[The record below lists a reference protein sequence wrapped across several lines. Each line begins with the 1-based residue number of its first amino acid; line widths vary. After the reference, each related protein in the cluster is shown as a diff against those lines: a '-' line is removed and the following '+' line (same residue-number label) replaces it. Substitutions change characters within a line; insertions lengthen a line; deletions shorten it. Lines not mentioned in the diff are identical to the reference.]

1 MKILNRLLA
10 GFLATSIAYTS
21 FVQAAPTLITT
32 EQFAAAEIQRDR
44 TLVKETFLRPELQ
57 TKLQEFGVSLEDAQ
71 ARVAAL
77 TDQEVSA
84 LARQIETAPPGGTD
98 VLTFVLVIFI
108 VLLITDIMGFTN
120 IFPFV
125 NHGSGKAK

>member
-10 GFLATSIAYTS
+10 GVLATSIAFTS
-21 FVQAAPTLITT
+21 FAQAAPTLITT
-32 EQFAAAEIQRDR
+32 EQVAAGDAQKDR
-44 TLVKETFLRPELQ
+44 ALVMEAFQRPELQ
-57 TKLQEFGVSLEDAQ
+57 AKLQEFGVSLTDAQ

-84 LARQIETAPPGGTD
+84 LARQIETAPAGGTD
-98 VLTFVLVIFI
+98 VLGFVLVIFI

-125 NHGSGKAK
+125 KHGSGQAR